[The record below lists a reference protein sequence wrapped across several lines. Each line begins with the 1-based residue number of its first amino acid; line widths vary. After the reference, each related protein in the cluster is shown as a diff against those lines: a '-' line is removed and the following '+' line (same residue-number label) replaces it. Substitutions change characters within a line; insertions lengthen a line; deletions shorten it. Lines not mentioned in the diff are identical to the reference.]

1 MKRILFFVLLT
12 FQIVVVKSQT
22 IKSVSSIQDGN
33 NIKVNYTIS
42 DLSNPISARVNLYY
56 SLNNSPFNGPLN
68 KVSGDV
74 GEKTISNGLKSITW
88 DLLSEVG
95 SLDGNTIFKVE
106 IVPIA
111 PKIVIPST
119 KIKNFELS
127 IPSAKYSNGRLTVE
141 FVIKNYGD
149 DVYGLIRG
157 DKISVT
163 DATGNVFVPES
174 FSFSNINEKNL
185 EQAHTVIYL
194 NQVPFK
200 IKCVFNCPEL
210 QSSTLSSAFMRCNV
224 IYNGDIWPDGDNYI
238 LFLISTKN
246 IPIQ

>member
-1 MKRILFFVLLT
+1 MKKVLFFVLLA

-22 IKSVSSIQDGN
+22 IKNVSSIQDGN
-33 NIKVNYTIS
+33 NIKVNYTVS

-56 SLNNSPFNGPLN
+56 SVNNGSFNGPLN

-88 DLLSEVG
+88 DLLSEIG
-95 SLDGNTIFKVE
+95 SLEGNTTFKVE
-106 IVPIA
+106 VVPIA

-119 KIKNFELS
+119 RIKDFELS
-127 IPSAKYSNGRLTVE
+127 IPSAKYSNGKLIVE

-149 DVYGLIRG
+149 DVYSLIRG
-157 DKISVT
+157 DRISVT
-163 DATGNVFVPES
+163 DATGNVFIPES
-174 FSFSNINEKNL
+174 YNFANITEKRL
-185 EQAHTVIYL
+185 DYIHEVIYL

-210 QSSTLSSAFMRCNV
+210 QSSTLSSAFIRCNNSDSV
-224 IYNGDIWPDGDNYI
+224 NWIETNSYL
-238 LFLISTKN
+238 LFLISVKN